1 MELLQIVWDHYEYMD
16 ADYIMRD
23 RKAELLL
30 EQAQKN
36 KMMFRVM
43 GKKLRHRLENQFS
56 YYLFDER
63 HTLVLDGPCQE
74 KLRKWSE
81 HYENERLKQMERIK
95 KEKM

>member
-36 KMMFRVM
+36 KMMFRLM
-43 GKKLRHRLENQFS
+43 GEKLRHRLENQFS
-56 YYLFDER
+56 YYLLDER
-63 HTLVLDGPCQE
+63 YTLVLDGPGQE
-74 KLRKWSE
+74 KLRRWSD
-81 HYENERLKQMERIK
+81 HYEKERQAQIQRIK
-95 KEKM
+95 KEK